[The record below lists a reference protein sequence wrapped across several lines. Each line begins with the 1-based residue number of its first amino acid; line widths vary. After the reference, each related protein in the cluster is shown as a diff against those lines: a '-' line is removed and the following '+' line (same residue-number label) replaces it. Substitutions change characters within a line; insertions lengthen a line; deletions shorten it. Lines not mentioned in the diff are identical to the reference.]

1 MKDLFLKNTGR
12 RSPLQEAQTM
22 GSMISHKSGRR
33 ISDVAPALP
42 LTSLIDAFSII
53 VIYLLMA
60 TQSGSGMDMN
70 VPNKMQLPIAES
82 GNTLEQ
88 STIVRIEKGM
98 YFIDDELVSA
108 QDLGRRLYALK
119 KTMKDDNTQILVQA
133 DQMMNY
139 AALDPLLRA
148 GSEAGIQKIKFA
160 VLPKQ

>member
-1 MKDLFLKNTGR
+1 MKELFLKNLGR
-12 RSPLQEAQTM
+12 RSPLQETQTL
-22 GSMISHKSGRR
+22 GNTGRSSGKR
-33 ISDVAPALP
+33 IAEMAPALP
-42 LTSLIDAFSII
+42 LTSLIDAFSIL
-53 VIYLLMA
+53 VIYLLLA
-60 TQSGSGMDMN
+60 TQNGGAMDIN
-70 VPNKMQLPIAES
+70 VPSKMQLPIAETS
-82 GNTLEQ
+82 NMLEQ